1 MGLAKKTLD
10 RSDISTYPIKV
21 KYSGSFASASATSYG
36 ITFNTGI
43 NTSYQANG
51 AQYLNYKLA
60 QQLYYNYYL
69 TGSLATSASG
79 WDPVWQ
85 STAASGSLDD
95 DYRYFPSA
103 SSSQIRL
110 FAIPRT
116 IFGENIS
123 RNSLNITAGSYNLI
137 DDGNGNVRDANSS
150 FVHVGNVFYSQG
162 IIVITNSSYQG
173 TFSGY
178 TIRLKGETTIYQNEV
193 RCKVSENDFNYSQNP
208 SITKL
213 GTTGSYIDAVT
224 GSDYHPYATTV
235 GLYNDADELLV
246 VGKLSRAYPIPPNTD
261 ISFNIR
267 WDS

>member
-1 MGLAKKTLD
+1 MGLAKTTLD

-21 KYSGSFASASATSYG
+21 KYSGSFASASAASYG
-36 ITFNTGI
+36 ITFSTGI

-69 TGSLATSASG
+69 TGSLNNSGSG

-95 DYRYFPSA
+95 NNRYFPNAVSA
-103 SSSQIRL
+103 QIRM

-116 IFGENIS
+116 VFGENIS
-123 RNSLNITAGSYNLI
+123 KGTLNITAGSYNLI
-137 DDGNGNVRDANSS
+137 DDGNGNVKDANSS
-150 FVHVGNVFYSQG
+150 LVHVGNVFYSQG
-162 IIVITNSSYQG
+162 IVVITNPSYQG

-178 TIRLKGETTIYQNEV
+178 TLRLSSETTIYQNEV
-193 RCKVSENDFNYSQNP
+193 RCRVSENDFNYTNNP
-208 SITKL
+208 SAVL
-213 GTTGSYIDAVT
+213 AGTTGSYINAVT
-224 GSDYHPYATTV
+224 GSDWHPYTTTV
-235 GLYNDADELLV
+235 GLYNDQDELLV
-246 VGKLSRAYPIPPNTD
+246 VGKLSRPYPIPPNTD